1 MLSVWAFALMP
12 DAGRVAPIRGSVLCL
27 RLVVAFGV
35 ALLSDFVNAS
45 PYQMTPLTDF
55 QYALCDGA
63 EKWWSQDFFW
73 FGLPSDTPNDAS
85 SYAQNFSLSDG
96 FRRIS
101 GKNEQKNAFAR
112 HFVNYLTKS
121 DHFLLSK

>member
-12 DAGRVAPIRGSVLCL
+12 DAGRVAPIRGSVLYL
-27 RLVVAFGV
+27 RFGV
-35 ALLSDFVNAS
+35 ALFSDFVNAS
-45 PYQMTPLTDF
+45 PNQMTQLTDF

-63 EKWWSQDFFW
+63 GKWWSQDFFW
-73 FGLPSDTPNDAS
+73 FGLPTDTPNDAS
-85 SYAQNFSLSDG
+85 SYAQNVSLSDG